1 VPLHESDREIGPE
14 WSQISSVLPDPSAGL
29 AEKFDEL
36 ESAMFEPGALR
47 LPTEEWCY
55 QQADCDIPQ
64 DLVAGGLLSSG
75 RAEQLLSS
83 FRDMM
88 SYFPFVIIRQG
99 ESVESMS
106 RDRPFLF
113 LAAVTAASS
122 QEKSLQQALNKEVLH
137 VISQRI
143 IFDGDKSIDLL
154 QGLLVYLAWFARS
167 PSIQLKF
174 QDYHFMR
181 LDSLMLIT

>member
-29 AEKFDEL
+29 AENFDEL

-154 QGLLVYLAWFARS
+154 QGLLVYLAWFAIS
-167 PSIQLKF
+167 FYPTEIQG
-174 QDYHFMR
+174 YHFMR
-181 LDSLMLIT
+181 VDPLMLTT